1 MRTAKRITTACLTAI
16 MIFQALAPSTEV
28 FAQELDAVMEASV
41 SAARAAGNTARSVQ
55 DAVAT
60 ALQDADQATSDD
72 VATTPG
78 ADAGATE
85 GGDGSTNAGES
96 QDSTTDGTTNGDTP
110 TEGDA
115 SQDDAAADEGAA
127 DEDQADDA
135 DTDAAAQASTDP
147 AIKTWAQW
155 GGVVPAGSLLKD
167 TDSKVYRN
175 VAGVPLTTPPS
186 GMPGGPGPWTHL
198 WAVITISAGGAAWAT
213 GVAYKVGDV
222 VTYQSKTYKC
232 AQAHSSQAGWDPVSV
247 PALWTLQP

>member
-1 MRTAKRITTACLTAI
+1 MSTRLELLNGVLVARYDDTARTVTTY
-16 MIFQALAPSTEV
+16 
-28 FAQELDAVMEASV
+28 D
-41 SAARAAGNTARSVQ
+41 AAGAVLTTRPYTPAENTAA
-55 DAVAT
+55 DAHASDSATLTDLAQRVARIEA
-60 ALQDADQATSDD
+60 ALWPTP
-72 VATTPG
+72 TTP
-78 ADAGATE
+78 T
-85 GGDGSTNAGES
+85 
-96 QDSTTDGTTNGDTP
+96 TP
-110 TEGDA
+110 TVP
-115 SQDDAAADEGAA
+115 
-127 DEDQADDA
+127 
-135 DTDAAAQASTDP
+135 TDP

-155 GGVVPAGSLLKD
+155 SGVVPAGSLLKD

-198 WAVITISAGGAAWAT
+198 WAPITIGTGGTAWAT